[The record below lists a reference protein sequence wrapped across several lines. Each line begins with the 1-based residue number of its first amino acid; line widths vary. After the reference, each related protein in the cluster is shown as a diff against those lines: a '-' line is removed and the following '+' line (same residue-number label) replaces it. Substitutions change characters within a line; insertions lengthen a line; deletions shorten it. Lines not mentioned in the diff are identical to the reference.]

1 MNNKINSAPNR
12 KKDEVL
18 EIATKLFLEKGY
30 EGASI
35 NEMSRRSGISK
46 ETVYRHFKNKEQ
58 LFAAVIDHELEG
70 FWAALNPLNFEH
82 SEMDMKDVLI
92 KAGSNMIRQLT
103 LPETLALRRIIF
115 FESAHKL
122 EIGKLYFERGPE
134 STYKQLAKYFDVQ
147 RAKGYVSHV
156 GSRAMSEYLVAML
169 LHKLTLIQFCG
180 VEIEFSE
187 KKIARLVRK
196 IVDDFIKS
204 FFLSIAD

>member
-134 STYKQLAKYFDVQ
+134 STYKQLGVHFQ
-147 RAKGYVSHV
+147 QIRGPPL
-156 GSRAMSEYLVAML
+156 GS
-169 LHKLTLIQFCG
+169 KLRVHIRWPQ
-180 VEIEFSE
+180 
-187 KKIARLVRK
+187 A
-196 IVDDFIKS
+196 
-204 FFLSIAD
+204 